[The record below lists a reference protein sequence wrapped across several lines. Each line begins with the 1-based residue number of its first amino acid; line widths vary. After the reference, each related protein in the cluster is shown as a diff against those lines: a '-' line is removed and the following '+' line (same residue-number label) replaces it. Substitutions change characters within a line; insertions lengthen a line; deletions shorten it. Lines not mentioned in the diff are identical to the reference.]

1 MSLILCP
8 HCQQHYIENQCPHC
22 EPIRRTSPLLPVALL
37 LGIGCHKREAE
48 PQVMALYGGPPVE
61 APAEE
66 TTGDTDINNAHIP
79 SSTDENAPPA
89 GGEST
94 TQDDTTAHEV
104 RPERE
109 IMALYGAPPMEPIRV
124 PSLDKKEDKNDE
136 KDNDSNTETSTESKP
151 EPNAE

>member
-66 TTGDTDINNAHIP
+66 TSSDTDVNNAGIP
-79 SSTDENAPPA
+79 SSANENAPPA
-89 GGEST
+89 DGEST
-94 TQDDTTAHEV
+94 TQDDTTAPEV

-124 PSLDKKEDKNDE
+124 PSLDQNDDKNDD
-136 KDNDSNTETSTESKP
+136 KDNDRVPASSTESPP
-151 EPNAE
+151 EPNDE